1 MVKYLSS
8 YIFEIRNRDI
18 VPCATENIAVVD
30 DNDSRILKFKIPAV
44 IDDVDIT
51 DKILA
56 IRYVNAL
63 GQFDTFFS
71 DTREIKTDGDKRY
84 IIFPW
89 YLSQKATAASG
100 TLTYDISV
108 YDGHITDAAEEGQY
122 ILHTK
127 PQVLN
132 IEKGLLD
139 VGSASQN
146 PDVWTD
152 AIATFQKIIGSYS
165 NDAMNA
171 AEAAKK
177 SEDKANA
184 YKDAA
189 AVSASNAA
197 ASEAKA
203 KQSEQNAATSET
215 NAAESANKAKAS
227 QTASATSETN
237 AKTSEQNA
245 KASENA
251 SKASAD
257 DSASSASDSANSA
270 QASLNSQN
278 AAKTSETKALA
289 SEKAAKQ
296 SETNAATSVQNAS
309 NYADN
314 SQQSANDAAASA
326 AAALVSQNAAKA
338 SEDKAKIS
346 ETNAKTSE
354 TNVANALV
362 GTLKLSGGTMTGDI
376 TMSGDAKFVGNLTGN
391 AGTATSADSAT
402 NDSIGQQIDATYIKD
417 LRPTGDKI
425 IITKGN
431 NETSTIDG
439 AAPKGYILTET
450 IPASTVTGQTWFHV
464 GSISNT
470 SDGDLIKIEINCPTI
485 VSTENNSVA
494 YSKNITLFI
503 HDLAQTNDSD
513 LSTAYIFSY
522 IMYDDKLKSSDVDI
536 ENNSTKKE
544 FFYLIPTSGGNGQS
558 NAELWIN
565 TDSTFFNSIINVSIA
580 KKDNW
585 GYVLRYSTNAPSAD
599 QAITPYSKTSVVT
612 DTNYATRTNA
622 GIVQIG
628 DNITVGNK
636 GLISLIKDNVDGALG
651 YEAAEKINLV
661 SITIPTTGWNQDSN
675 SAYPNYID
683 IVATGITGS
692 DCVALVIAPDSNV
705 VAKKCYFTS
714 TESLPNYLRIRARN
728 IPTEPI
734 KAFYYI
740 IREDILMSFG
750 QTPIGGV
757 MLPPATTT
765 ELGGIIVGEGLK
777 VSDKG
782 VLSSDVVIPEV
793 DKLTA
798 YPVGSIYQSI
808 NLVSPAKLFGGRWM
822 QVATDRVLM
831 GASDSHF
838 GGTTVESGL
847 PNITGSFV
855 ADVKHQYSNASGA
868 FTDNGYN
875 TSTGGSDSYSN
886 VRKFSLDASRSNP
899 IYGRS
904 NTVQPPAYYVYSWLR
919 LGNVVRV
926 ITDPENVIHL
936 VKEADKVTG
945 IADANGI
952 FDAELPNSGEWTITV
967 SRNGESKTKTFT
979 INEYTQCNVRITT
992 ADVFGVVWDYSNSS
1006 TALTRLNR
1014 QSDPSG
1020 FVTVDVLTEPV
1031 AAVGTDFGSSP
1042 FDSHAP
1048 WSGMEEYNIVNN
1060 AVGPKYGG
1068 TGFSRTDNDTMVFIP
1083 EFYYKVVDDVTNKK
1097 RYFYISSRQ
1106 ISGFEKHPGSG
1117 RYVGKYNTASG
1128 YVSKTGLAPLTDITR
1143 ATARTKSMAKGH
1155 GWYQYDYAS
1164 WCAVIL
1170 LYIVEYADWNS
1181 SSKIGTGAAKGVSGR
1196 TDSMTYHT
1204 GEASATSGVQYR
1216 HIENVFGNIETF
1228 VDGINFNGNNVYV
1241 CTNPDEYA
1249 DNTYAGYTNV
1259 GTKTGSSGYIKALG
1273 FSETAP
1279 WAIYP
1284 IDVGG
1289 NDTTYITDYCWNAS
1303 SGWHAMA
1310 SQGANDAGILY
1321 LSLDKTSTTSNNTI
1335 STRLMFVPSKH

>member
-1 MVKYLSS
+1 MPKEST
-8 YIFEIRNRDI
+8 N
-18 VPCATENIAVVD
+18 
-30 DNDSRILKFKIPAV
+30 LKLK
-44 IDDVDIT
+44 
-51 DKILA
+51 L
-56 IRYVNAL
+56 YNA
-63 GQFDTFFS
+63 
-71 DTREIKTDGDKRY
+71 
-84 IIFPW
+84 
-89 YLSQKATAASG
+89 
-100 TLTYDISV
+100 
-108 YDGHITDAAEEGQY
+108 ITDAKEFA
-122 ILHTK
+122 
-127 PQVLN
+127 VDWFNN
-132 IEKGLLD
+132 IFD
-139 VGSASQN
+139 YTNSNWV
-146 PDVWTD
+146 
-152 AIATFQKIIGSYS
+152 KI
-165 NDAMNA
+165 D
-171 AEAAKK
+171 
-177 SEDKANA
+177 DA
-184 YKDAA
+184 YKEIKDKF
-189 AVSASNAA
+189 NNYPL
-197 ASEAKA
+197 KDGTG
-203 KQSEQNAATSET
+203 ATGDWDI
-215 NAAESANKAKAS
+215 
-227 QTASATSETN
+227 N
-237 AKTSEQNA
+237 AK
-245 KASENA
+245 
-251 SKASAD
+251 
-257 DSASSASDSANSA
+257 
-270 QASLNSQN
+270 
-278 AAKTSETKALA
+278 
-289 SEKAAKQ
+289 
-296 SETNAATSVQNAS
+296 
-309 NYADN
+309 
-314 SQQSANDAAASA
+314 
-326 AAALVSQNAAKA
+326 
-338 SEDKAKIS
+338 
-346 ETNAKTSE
+346 
-354 TNVANALV
+354 
-362 GTLKLSGGTMTGDI
+362 
-376 TMSGDAKFVGNLTGN
+376 
-391 AGTATSADSAT
+391 SAT
-402 NDSIGQQIDATYIKD
+402 NDSIGQQIDTTYIKD

-450 IPASTVTGQTWFHV
+450 VPVSTITGQTWFHV

-585 GYVLRYSTNAPSAD
+585 GYVLKYSANAPSAD
-599 QAITPYSKTSVVT
+599 QAITPYFKTSVVT

-628 DNITVGNK
+628 DNITVGDK

-683 IVATGITGS
+683 IAATGITGS

-740 IREDILMSFG
+740 IREDILMGFG
-750 QTPIGGV
+750 QTPIGGA

-808 NLVSPAKLFGGRWM
+808 NLISPAKLFGGKWM

-831 GASDSHF
+831 GASNSHF
-838 GGTTVESGL
+838 GGTTAEAAL
-847 PNITGSFV
+847 PNITGKIASS
-855 ADVKHQYSNASGA
+855 YSNYYNNPWRPSGA
-868 FTDNGYN
+868 FKLNEKKRV
-875 TSTGGSDSYSN
+875 TSVSAESGGQTVGSFYETI
-886 VRKFSLDASRSNP
+886 FDASLSNA
-899 IYGRS
+899 IYS
-904 NTVQPPAYYVYSWLR
+904 ASDTVQPPAYYVYNWLR
-919 LGNVVRV
+919 LGSVVHV

-936 VKEADKVTG
+936 IKEADKVTG

-1048 WSGMEEYNIVNN
+1048 WSGMEEYNIVNSV
-1060 AVGPKYGG
+1060 VGVKQGEQ
-1068 TGFSRTDNDTMVFIP
+1068 GFSRTKDTVVFIP
-1083 EFYYKVVDDVTNKK
+1083 EFYYKVVDDATNKK
-1097 RYFYISSRQ
+1097 RYFYISSRFT
-1106 ISGFEKHPGSG
+1106 SGFEKHPGSG
-1117 RYVGKYNTASG
+1117 RYVGKYNTASD
-1128 YVSKTGLAPLTDITR
+1128 YVSKTGLAPLTNITR
-1143 ATARTKSMAKGH
+1143 ATARTKSMAKGS

-1170 LYIVEYADWNS
+1170 LYIVEYADWDS
-1181 SSKIGTGAAKGVSGR
+1181 SSKIGTGADKGVSGR
-1196 TDSMTYHT
+1196 TDSMIYHT
-1204 GEASATSGVQYR
+1204 GEASTTSGVQYR

-1241 CTNPDEYA
+1241 CTNPDKYA
-1249 DNTYAGYTNV
+1249 DNTSSEYTNV
-1259 GTKTGSSGYIKALG
+1259 GTKTGNSGYIKTLG

-1289 NDTTYITDYCWNAS
+1289 SNTTYITDYCWNAS

-1321 LSLDKTSTTSNNTI
+1321 LPIDKTSTTSNNTI

>member
-18 VPCATENIAVVD
+18 VPCATENIAVVN

-71 DTREIKTDGDKRY
+71 DTREIKTDGDKKY

-100 TLTYDISV
+100 TLTYDISI

-139 VGSASQN
+139 VGSASKN

-152 AIATFQKIIGSYS
+152 AIATFQKIIGSYHD
-165 NDAMNA
+165 DAINA

-177 SEDKANA
+177 SEDNAKASEVNA
-184 YKDAA
+184 ESYKNAA

-197 ASEAKA
+197 ASEANANAYKDAAAASAESIRQSEINAHNYQIAAQNSAQAAATSEANA

-215 NAAESANKAKAS
+215 NAADSANKAKAS
-227 QTASATSETN
+227 QTASATSEAN
-237 AKTSEQNA
+237 AKISEQNA

-251 SKASAD
+251 SKTSAD

-296 SETNAATSVQNAS
+296 SEINTATSEQNAS
-309 NYADN
+309 SYADN

-346 ETNAKTSE
+346 ETNAKASE
-354 TNVANALV
+354 TNAANTLAGAL
-362 GTLKLSGGTMTGDI
+362 KRSGGTMTGDI

-391 AGTATSADSAT
+391 ADTATSADSAT

-425 IITKGN
+425 VITKGN

-439 AAPKGYILTET
+439 AAPKGYTLTET

-503 HDLAQTNDSD
+503 HDLAQTNNSD

-544 FFYLIPTSGGNGQS
+544 FFYLIPTSSGNGQS

-585 GYVLRYSTNAPSAD
+585 GYVLKYSANAPSVD

-636 GLISLIKDNVDGALG
+636 GLISLIKDNIDGALG

-683 IVATGITGS
+683 IVATGITES

-728 IPTEPI
+728 IPTESI

-740 IREDILMSFG
+740 IREDILMGFG
-750 QTPIGGV
+750 QTPIGGA

-782 VLSSDVVIPEV
+782 VLSADAQEYTLPPATTTKLGGIIVGNGLGISDKGVLSADIVIPEV

-798 YPVGSIYQSI
+798 YPVGSIFQTVSST
-808 NLVSPAKLFGGRWM
+808 SPAELFGGTW
-822 QVATDRVLM
+822 QEIAFNRVLM
-831 GASDSHF
+831 GASSSHAA
-838 GGTTVESGL
+838 GTTVEAGL
-847 PNITGSFV
+847 PNITGSLTTPENRV
-855 ADVKHQYSNASGA
+855 DYSPFRGSKASLSKSGALKFTEVNTDWGGYSGASG
-868 FTDNGYN
+868 
-875 TSTGGSDSYSN
+875 STYDVY
-886 VRKFSLDASRSNP
+886 FDASLSNP

-904 NTVQPPAYYVYSWLR
+904 YTVQPAAYYVHIWR
-919 LGNVVRV
+919 RV
-926 ITDPENVIHL
+926 
-936 VKEADKVTG
+936 G
-945 IADANGI
+945 
-952 FDAELPNSGEWTITV
+952 
-967 SRNGESKTKTFT
+967 
-979 INEYTQCNVRITT
+979 
-992 ADVFGVVWDYSNSS
+992 
-1006 TALTRLNR
+1006 
-1014 QSDPSG
+1014 
-1020 FVTVDVLTEPV
+1020 
-1031 AAVGTDFGSSP
+1031 
-1042 FDSHAP
+1042 
-1048 WSGMEEYNIVNN
+1048 
-1060 AVGPKYGG
+1060 
-1068 TGFSRTDNDTMVFIP
+1068 
-1083 EFYYKVVDDVTNKK
+1083 
-1097 RYFYISSRQ
+1097 
-1106 ISGFEKHPGSG
+1106 
-1117 RYVGKYNTASG
+1117 
-1128 YVSKTGLAPLTDITR
+1128 
-1143 ATARTKSMAKGH
+1143 
-1155 GWYQYDYAS
+1155 
-1164 WCAVIL
+1164 
-1170 LYIVEYADWNS
+1170 
-1181 SSKIGTGAAKGVSGR
+1181 
-1196 TDSMTYHT
+1196 
-1204 GEASATSGVQYR
+1204 
-1216 HIENVFGNIETF
+1216 
-1228 VDGINFNGNNVYV
+1228 
-1241 CTNPDEYA
+1241 
-1249 DNTYAGYTNV
+1249 
-1259 GTKTGSSGYIKALG
+1259 
-1273 FSETAP
+1273 
-1279 WAIYP
+1279 
-1284 IDVGG
+1284 
-1289 NDTTYITDYCWNAS
+1289 
-1303 SGWHAMA
+1303 
-1310 SQGANDAGILY
+1310 
-1321 LSLDKTSTTSNNTI
+1321 
-1335 STRLMFVPSKH
+1335 

>member
-1 MVKYLSS
+1 M
-8 YIFEIRNRDI
+8 
-18 VPCATENIAVVD
+18 
-30 DNDSRILKFKIPAV
+30 
-44 IDDVDIT
+44 
-51 DKILA
+51 
-56 IRYVNAL
+56 
-63 GQFDTFFS
+63 
-71 DTREIKTDGDKRY
+71 
-84 IIFPW
+84 
-89 YLSQKATAASG
+89 
-100 TLTYDISV
+100 
-108 YDGHITDAAEEGQY
+108 
-122 ILHTK
+122 
-127 PQVLN
+127 N

-227 QTASATSETN
+227 QTASATSEAN

-346 ETNAKTSE
+346 ETNAKASE
-354 TNVANALV
+354 TNAANTLAGAL
-362 GTLKLSGGTMTGDI
+362 KRSGGTMTGDI

-391 AGTATSADSAT
+391 ADTATSADSAT

-503 HDLAQTNDSD
+503 HDLAQTNDGD

-522 IMYDDKLKSSDVDI
+522 IMYDDKLKSSDVDV

-544 FFYLIPTSGGNGQS
+544 FLYLIPTSGGNGRS

-585 GYVLRYSTNAPSAD
+585 GYVLKYSANAPSVD
-599 QAITPYSKTSVVT
+599 QAITPYSKTNVVT

-628 DNITVGNK
+628 DNITVGDK

-661 SITIPTTGWNQDSN
+661 SITIPTTGWSQDSN

-683 IVATGITGS
+683 IVATGITGN

-750 QTPIGGV
+750 QTPIGGA

-777 VSDKG
+777 VSDEG

-831 GASDSHF
+831 GASSSHF
-838 GGTTVESGL
+838 GGTTAEAGL
-847 PNITGSFV
+847 PNITGSF
-855 ADVKHQYSNASGA
+855 NANIHYNHTNVSGA
-868 FTDNGYN
+868 FTSEDSKI
-875 TSTGGSDSYSN
+875 STGASDGGSHIY
-886 VRKFSLDASRSNP
+886 KFSLDASRSNP
-899 IYGRS
+899 IYGAS
-904 NTVQPPAYYVYSWLR
+904 DTVQPPAYYVYNWLR

-936 VKEADKVTG
+936 IKEADEVTG

-1031 AAVGTDFGSSP
+1031 AAVGAHLGSSP
-1042 FDSHAP
+1042 FDSYAP
-1048 WSGMEEYNIVNN
+1048 WSGMDEYNIVNN
-1060 AVGPKYGG
+1060 AVGPKYGE
-1068 TGFSRTDNDTMVFIP
+1068 TGFSRTYNDTMVFIP

-1097 RYFYISSRQ
+1097 RYFYISSR
-1106 ISGFEKHPGSG
+1106 
-1117 RYVGKYNTASG
+1117 
-1128 YVSKTGLAPLTDITR
+1128 
-1143 ATARTKSMAKGH
+1143 
-1155 GWYQYDYAS
+1155 
-1164 WCAVIL
+1164 
-1170 LYIVEYADWNS
+1170 
-1181 SSKIGTGAAKGVSGR
+1181 
-1196 TDSMTYHT
+1196 
-1204 GEASATSGVQYR
+1204 
-1216 HIENVFGNIETF
+1216 
-1228 VDGINFNGNNVYV
+1228 
-1241 CTNPDEYA
+1241 
-1249 DNTYAGYTNV
+1249 
-1259 GTKTGSSGYIKALG
+1259 
-1273 FSETAP
+1273 
-1279 WAIYP
+1279 
-1284 IDVGG
+1284 
-1289 NDTTYITDYCWNAS
+1289 
-1303 SGWHAMA
+1303 
-1310 SQGANDAGILY
+1310 
-1321 LSLDKTSTTSNNTI
+1321 
-1335 STRLMFVPSKH
+1335 